1 MVNDQGRTGLVVR
14 VAEEIFSSDF
24 CLYKIGRRFLVFPYL
39 GWYRRLLCSFG
50 VGGAAGWRGVAR
62 PENRP
67 RDPFCRHAEDEKS
80 GKGGSDIFLN
90 SFPPI

>member
-1 MVNDQGRTGLVVR
+1 LVDR
-14 VAEEIFSSDF
+14 VAEDFFSSDF
-24 CLYKIGRRFLVFPYL
+24 CLYKIGRHLMVSPCL

-67 RDPFCRHAEDEKS
+67 RDPFCHHAEDEKS
-80 GKGGSDIFLN
+80 GKGGSDHFLN
-90 SFPPI
+90 SFRPI